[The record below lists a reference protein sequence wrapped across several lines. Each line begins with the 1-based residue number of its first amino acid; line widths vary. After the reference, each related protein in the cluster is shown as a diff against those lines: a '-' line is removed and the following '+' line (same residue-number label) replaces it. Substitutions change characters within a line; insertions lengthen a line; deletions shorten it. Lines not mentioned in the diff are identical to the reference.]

1 VRQDPQAAKEAL
13 ELLTTAYPRDFAARN
28 NFGVYYNNAGQYEEA
43 LAQYQAA
50 TEIAPDEPG
59 PIANA
64 AYVLFALGRF
74 DEASAAVDRAAAIR
88 PEPNLTVSRWLLARI
103 TGHPRAAEFEQIA
116 RGFAGPDQIA
126 LAEASLAAWSGQ
138 FTAFQR
144 MQDDVVARARAMG
157 NEDLANGVALGQS
170 ITLAAYRGGKD
181 LAALAA
187 SAAREKNPAFLVQQ
201 VSALAALGDA
211 NAARAGLKRLDAEAK
226 NDPTLGPALVVARAY
241 VQARDGQT
249 DAAIAALQ
257 AALVTNPRARD
268 INYFIA
274 DIRERAGDTDAAI
287 AGYRTVVDS
296 LTFLGLNPLIPAA
309 RLRLATLLV
318 KTGDTTGATAQL
330 DALLAQWK
338 DADEDFPALVEA
350 RRLRETIK

>member
-1 VRQDPQAAKEAL
+1 
-13 ELLTTAYPRDFAARN
+13 
-28 NFGVYYNNAGQYEEA
+28 
-43 LAQYQAA
+43 
-50 TEIAPDEPG
+50 
-59 PIANA
+59 
-64 AYVLFALGRF
+64 
-74 DEASAAVDRAAAIR
+74 
-88 PEPNLTVSRWLLARI
+88 
-103 TGHPRAAEFEQIA
+103 
-116 RGFAGPDQIA
+116 
-126 LAEASLAAWSGQ
+126 
-138 FTAFQR
+138 